1 MDQRRTEANS
11 LVEGLKRLEKAL
23 DPSKRTLEEVR
34 HEWQEGIKNQVR
46 TLTTIRRIERMTDEI
61 IGVIKLEHSNTS
73 PDLTVYRLLTDR
85 LDPINDH
92 IIIYKV
98 IDDEGKFYLTDDGY
112 TLNELKMYG
121 IKISGKTANRVDE
134 LLADHHVYR
143 GIQRNNLHTDICSKD
158 EFSDEVTSFL
168 DAIQAVYKEFME

>member
-1 MDQRRTEANS
+1 
-11 LVEGLKRLEKAL
+11 
-23 DPSKRTLEEVR
+23 
-34 HEWQEGIKNQVR
+34 
-46 TLTTIRRIERMTDEI
+46 MTDEI

-121 IKISGKTANRVDE
+121 IAVNGSVADRIDE

-143 GIQRNNLHTDICSKD
+143 GIQDSTLFTKLCSED

-168 DAIQAVYKEFME
+168 DAIESIYKEFLE

>member
-1 MDQRRTEANS
+1 M
-11 LVEGLKRLEKAL
+11 
-23 DPSKRTLEEVR
+23 
-34 HEWQEGIKNQVR
+34 H
-46 TLTTIRRIERMTDEI
+46 DEI

-112 TLNELKMYG
+112 TLNELKRHG
-121 IKISGKTANRVDE
+121 IKISGSVSERIYE

-143 GIQRNNLHTDICSKD
+143 GFEQDNLCTGICSED
-158 EFSDEVTSFL
+158 EIGDEITSFL
-168 DAIQAVYKEFME
+168 DIIESIYKEFLE

>member
-1 MDQRRTEANS
+1 
-11 LVEGLKRLEKAL
+11 
-23 DPSKRTLEEVR
+23 
-34 HEWQEGIKNQVR
+34 
-46 TLTTIRRIERMTDEI
+46 MTDEI

-98 IDDEGKFYLTDDGY
+98 VNNQGQSYLEDDGY

-121 IKISGKTANRVDE
+121 IAVNGSVAERIDE
-134 LLADHHVYR
+134 LLADHYVYR
-143 GIQRNNLHTDICSKD
+143 GVQQDNLYTGICSED
-158 EFSDEVTSFL
+158 EIGDEITSFL
-168 DAIQAVYKEFME
+168 DVIESIYKEFLE

>member
-1 MDQRRTEANS
+1 
-11 LVEGLKRLEKAL
+11 
-23 DPSKRTLEEVR
+23 
-34 HEWQEGIKNQVR
+34 
-46 TLTTIRRIERMTDEI
+46 MTDEI

-85 LDPINDH
+85 LNHINDH

-98 IDDEGKFYLTDDGY
+98 VNNQGQSYLEDDGY

-121 IKISGKTANRVDE
+121 IAVNGSVADRIDE

-143 GIQRNNLHTDICSKD
+143 GIQQDNLYTGICSED
-158 EFSDEVTSFL
+158 EIGDEVISFL
-168 DAIQAVYKEFME
+168 DAIESIYKEFLD

>member
-1 MDQRRTEANS
+1 
-11 LVEGLKRLEKAL
+11 
-23 DPSKRTLEEVR
+23 
-34 HEWQEGIKNQVR
+34 
-46 TLTTIRRIERMTDEI
+46 MTDEI

-121 IKISGKTANRVDE
+121 IAVNGSVAERIDE
-134 LLADHHVYR
+134 LLADHYVYR
-143 GIQRNNLHTDICSKD
+143 GVQQDNLYTGICSED
-158 EFSDEVTSFL
+158 EIGDEITSFL
-168 DAIQAVYKEFME
+168 DIIESIYKEFLE

>member
-1 MDQRRTEANS
+1 
-11 LVEGLKRLEKAL
+11 
-23 DPSKRTLEEVR
+23 
-34 HEWQEGIKNQVR
+34 
-46 TLTTIRRIERMTDEI
+46 MTDEI

-112 TLNELKMYG
+112 TLNELKRHG
-121 IKISGKTANRVDE
+121 INLIPILP
-134 LLADHHVYR
+134 LL
-143 GIQRNNLHTDICSKD
+143 
-158 EFSDEVTSFL
+158 F
-168 DAIQAVYKEFME
+168 